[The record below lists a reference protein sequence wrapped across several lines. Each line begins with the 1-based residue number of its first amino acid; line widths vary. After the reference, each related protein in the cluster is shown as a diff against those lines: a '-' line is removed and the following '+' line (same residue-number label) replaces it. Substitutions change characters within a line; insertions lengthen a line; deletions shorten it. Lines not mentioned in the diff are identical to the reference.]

1 MSSYYAKPVACSKSE
16 VGCTYVFRTGI
27 GSDVIS
33 VSNRLKVCRPAL
45 STATAH
51 YKRTGIPC
59 APRVLS
65 SGEEYGIARQTTLT
79 EWLYTPRDVTD
90 LLRRLGFDS
99 IAYDDTPQD
108 GRSRP
113 SPLEVP
119 RFVVHCRAGRPSA
132 TLRLVPGL

>member
-1 MSSYYAKPVACSKSE
+1 M
-16 VGCTYVFRTGI
+16 RT
-27 GSDVIS
+27 
-33 VSNRLKVCRPAL
+33 
-45 STATAH
+45 
-51 YKRTGIPC
+51 
-59 APRVLS
+59 RVLS
-65 SGEEYGIARQTTLT
+65 SGEEYGTAQQTTIT

-99 IAYDDTPQD
+99 IAYDDTAKD

-119 RFVVHCRAGRPSA
+119 RFVVHCRAGRPSV